1 MMVRVMV
8 LVVVV
13 MMLVVS
19 IFMLVFMF
27 VRIRDIEICVQCVS
41 YANSFDYYLHS

>member
-1 MMVRVMV
+1 MRPDSGLMDVEEEEEEEEK

-19 IFMLVFMF
+19 ITEVM
-27 VRIRDIEICVQCVS
+27 Q
-41 YANSFDYYLHS
+41 